1 MEFSYLGLSEPIDI
15 VNSALLNH
23 TVTYRRTN
31 RNLTPPLKF
40 GGIYGAD
47 LQKTANFAAKNDM
60 AVYTKAYDMFSKSD
74 IILVF
79 LPCRAVKSLAASLRG
94 HGITGKIICHFT
106 PSLCAEVLDFGA
118 DNTYISMF
126 MPTYYSQSDAGLIP
140 DTVLVEGYGPKMSD
154 IEAIMNLIGINY
166 ITLSRENKLAYLAAA
181 SFLSDFPRL
190 VESAAHR
197 LMKMSL
203 YSAPQL
209 ADSIMEHYKAGDCV
223 INSCSVADS
232 SDYGFFKS
240 QSEVLSSL
248 GIDDISTLFA
258 TMLLAQQQSF
268 KSDSISTA
276 KFDRMCKKLLKY
288 S

>member
-1 MEFSYLGLSEPIDI
+1 MEFSYLGLSEPVDI
-15 VNSALLNH
+15 VNSVLLNH
-23 TVTYRRTN
+23 TVSYRRTN
-31 RNLTPPLKF
+31 RNHTPPLRF
-40 GGIYGAD
+40 GGVYGAD
-47 LQKTANFAAKNDM
+47 LQMTANFAAKNEM
-60 AVYTKAYDMFSKSD
+60 AVYTKAYDIFSKSD

-79 LPCRAVKSLAASLRG
+79 LPNKAIKSLAASLRG
-94 HGITGKIICHFT
+94 HGITGKIICHFS
-106 PSLCAEVLDFGA
+106 PSLCADVLDFGVG
-118 DNTYISMF
+118 NTYLSMF
-126 MPTYYSQSDAGLIP
+126 MPTYYNQGDATFRP
-140 DTVLVEGYGPKMSD
+140 DTVLVEGYGSKMSEA
-154 IEAIMNLIGINY
+154 EAIMDMLGINY
-166 ITLSRENKLAYLAAA
+166 ITFSRENKLAYLAAA

-268 KSDSISTA
+268 KADSVSTA